1 MIEIPLI
8 IGTLII
14 VYIIKKINA
23 ICKSL
28 NRINTENQIIF
39 IMLDIDSLVSLQN
52 KYNIKNSINKINVNS
67 IIYKCNDDKSFCS
80 LTQDI
85 IPINED
91 IRVLKCDHYFTKMQ
105 IDIWL
110 MSNNVC
116 PVCRQFVCKLS

>member
-52 KYNIKNSINKINVNS
+52 KYNKKN
-67 IIYKCNDDKSFCS
+67 KC
-80 LTQDI
+80 
-85 IPINED
+85 
-91 IRVLKCDHYFTKMQ
+91 YM
-105 IDIWL
+105 
-110 MSNNVC
+110 
-116 PVCRQFVCKLS
+116 